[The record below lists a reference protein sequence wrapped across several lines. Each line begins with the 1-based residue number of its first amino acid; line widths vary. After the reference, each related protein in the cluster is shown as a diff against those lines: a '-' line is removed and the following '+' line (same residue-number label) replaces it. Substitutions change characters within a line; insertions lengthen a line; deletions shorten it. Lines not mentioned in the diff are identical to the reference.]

1 MNTFNR
7 RRFLKLGS
15 QTMLGAGLVLGGNPL
30 RSLANAQDADQT
42 TDNGYR
48 ALVCIYLEGGI
59 DGFSLMVPTDPY
71 ENQVFAEARGNLA
84 IDFAHRMEL
93 GGGSSPLAV
102 HSSATA
108 LQPLYDEGRLAT
120 IANVGT
126 LIQPTTREQYQ
137 NNAVDLPAQL
147 FSHSDQAIQ
156 WQQLQ
161 GRGRDVTGW
170 GAKAVEYLQDYQERD
185 YLTSISLAGSNYWQ
199 TGVTRRPYA
208 MDAGGA
214 LQYQGLDATDNW
226 QQPRVDA
233 FRNVVDLQRSHVMS
247 KAYAELQKRAM
258 SVTSE
263 LGMALQQNSG
273 LFGDTPED
281 NPLADKLAMV
291 AQLIAAQET
300 LGLRRQIYYVTMS
313 GFDVHDNQNK
323 AQPELFAQLAN
334 AMSYF
339 QGKLDMLGQ
348 GNNVTTFTASD
359 FGRSLLSNGDG
370 TDHGWGNHLM
380 AMGGAVQGG
389 KIYGTLPSLDVTG
402 PDSIHHGRIL
412 PTLSATQYAA
422 TLLNWIGLQEHEVD
436 EVLPTLKNF
445 DTRNLGFL
453 G

>member
-1 MNTFNR
+1 
-7 RRFLKLGS
+7 
-15 QTMLGAGLVLGGNPL
+15 MLGAGLALGGNPL
-30 RSLANAQDADQT
+30 KSLAYAQDAVQT
-42 TDNGYR
+42 PDNGYR

-59 DGFSLMVPTDPY
+59 DGFSLMVPTDTF
-71 ENQVFAEARGNLA
+71 EHQVFAEARGNLA
-84 IDFAHRMEL
+84 IDYAHLMEL
-93 GGGSSPLAV
+93 GGGTSPLMLN
-102 HSSATA
+102 SSAAA

-126 LIQPTTREQYQ
+126 LIEPTTLEQYE

-170 GAKAVEYLQDYQERD
+170 GAKAVDYLQSYQAKD
-185 YLTSISLAGSNYWQ
+185 YLTSISLSGSNYWQ
-199 TGVTRRPYA
+199 TGLTRRPYA

-233 FRNVVDLQRSHVMS
+233 FRYVLDLQRTHVMS
-247 KAYAELQKRAM
+247 KAYADLQKRAM
-258 SVTSE
+258 SVTAE
-263 LGMALQQNSG
+263 LGMALEQNSG
-273 LFGDTPED
+273 MFDDTPED

-300 LGLRRQIYYVTMS
+300 LGLRRQIYYVTMG

-339 QGKLDMLGQ
+339 QGKLDTLGQ
-348 GNNVTTFTASD
+348 SNNVTTFTASD

-389 KIYGTLPSLDVTG
+389 NIYGTLPSLDVNG

-422 TLLNWIGLQEHEVD
+422 TLLDWIGLQEQEVD
-436 EVLPTLKNF
+436 EVLPTLRNF

-453 G
+453 A

>member
-30 RSLANAQDADQT
+30 RSLAYAQDAVQT
-42 TDNGYR
+42 QDNGYR

-59 DGFSLMVPTDPY
+59 DGFSLMVPTDSY

-84 IDFAHRMEL
+84 IDYAHLMEL

-102 HSSATA
+102 HSSAAA

-126 LIQPTTREQYQ
+126 LIEPTTREQYQ
-137 NNAVDLPAQL
+137 HNTVDLPAQL

-170 GAKAVEYLQDYQERD
+170 GAKAVDYLQNYQDKD

-214 LQYQGLDATDNW
+214 LQYQGLDASDNW

-233 FRNVVDLQRSHVMS
+233 FRYVLDLQRSHVMS
-247 KAYAELQKRAM
+247 KAYADLQKRAM

-273 LFGDTPED
+273 LFDDTPED

-323 AQPELFAQLAN
+323 VQPELFAQLAN

-422 TLLNWIGLQEHEVD
+422 TLLNWIGLQEQEVD
-436 EVLPTLKNF
+436 EVLPTLQNF

-453 G
+453 A

>member
-1 MNTFNR
+1 
-7 RRFLKLGS
+7 
-15 QTMLGAGLVLGGNPL
+15 MLGAGLVLGGNPL
-30 RSLANAQDADQT
+30 RSLAYAQDAVQT
-42 TDNGYR
+42 PDNGYR

-84 IDFAHRMEL
+84 IDYAHLMEL

-102 HSSATA
+102 HSSAAA
-108 LQPLYDEGRLAT
+108 LQSLYDEGRLAT

-126 LIQPTTREQYQ
+126 LIEPTTREQYQ
-137 NNAVDLPAQL
+137 HNTVDLPAQL

-170 GAKAVEYLQDYQERD
+170 GAKAVDYLQNYQDKD

-208 MDAGGA
+208 VDAGGA
-214 LQYQGLDATDNW
+214 LQYQGLDASDNW

-233 FRNVVDLQRSHVMS
+233 FRYVLNLQRSHVMS
-247 KAYAELQKRAM
+247 KAYADLQKRAM

-263 LGMALQQNSG
+263 LGVALQQNSG
-273 LFGDTPED
+273 LFDDTPVD

-300 LGLRRQIYYVTMS
+300 LGLRRQIYYVTMG

-323 AQPELFAQLAN
+323 VQPELFAQLAN

-422 TLLNWIGLQEHEVD
+422 TLLNWIGLQEQEVD
-436 EVLPTLKNF
+436 DVLPTLQNF

-453 G
+453 A